1 MSDAHP
7 SAFAL
12 ESTAAGHPSPD
23 TTRHLAECEACR
35 AHVETLENEARAFA
49 GEPLPDFLREPKLG
63 DSDDAPNGTKGA
75 TTEAQATRTAEARP
89 ETLPRKGTLARVL
102 PFAATV
108 LPLAAAAVA
117 VFALQ
122 RPVPHEDPQLEPTAT
137 SPAVRFKGG
146 ATLAVVRDREGTQ
159 DRFTGKVAVG
169 PNDALRIEL
178 GVDAEGTYEAGLLG
192 EDGSWMVL
200 LAPTM
205 LRPGAHFSER
215 AARFDAH
222 PEAGVLVAGPVA
234 EVEAARKSRDFSR
247 VIVLPVE
254 VARDP

>member
-12 ESTAAGHPSPD
+12 ESTAAGHPSPE

-35 AHVETLENEARAFA
+35 AHVESLEKEARAFA
-49 GEPLPDFLREPKLG
+49 GEPLPDFLREPKIE
-63 DSDDAPNGTKGA
+63 DAPRAPTSEKR
-75 TTEAQATRTAEARP
+75 ATRSAEPFTETRP
-89 ETLPRKGTLARVL
+89 KKSTLSRVL

-108 LPLAAAAVA
+108 LPLAAAALA

-122 RPVPHEDPQLEPTAT
+122 RPVPNEEPQLEPTVT

-146 ATLAVVRDREGTQ
+146 PTLAVIREHEGTQ
-159 DRFTGKVAVG
+159 DRFTSKVFVG
-169 PNDALRIEL
+169 PNDALRVEL

-192 EDGSWMVL
+192 ADGSWVVL

-205 LRPGAHFSER
+205 LRPGAHYSER

-222 PEAGVLVAGPVA
+222 PEAGVLVAGPEA
-234 EVEAARKSRDFSR
+234 EVEAARKTRDFSR
-247 VIVLPVE
+247 VTVLPVE
-254 VARDP
+254 VSRDP

>member
-12 ESTAAGHPSPD
+12 ESTAAGHPSPE

-35 AHVETLENEARAFA
+35 THVETLEKEALAFA
-49 GEPLPDFLREPKLG
+49 GEPLPDFLREPKIAE
-63 DSDDAPNGTKGA
+63 APRPP
-75 TTEAQATRTAEARP
+75 TTETRTAPSAKPRAETRP
-89 ETLPRKGTLARVL
+89 TKSRLVRVL

-108 LPLAAAAVA
+108 LPLAAAALA
-117 VFALQ
+117 VFSLQ
-122 RPVPHEDPQLEPTAT
+122 RPVPHEDPLLEPTTT

-146 ATLAVVRDREGTQ
+146 PTLAVIREHEGTQ
-159 DRFTGKVAVG
+159 DRFTSKVFVG
-169 PNDALRIEL
+169 PNDALRVEL

-192 EDGSWMVL
+192 ADGSWVVL

-205 LRPGAHFSER
+205 LRPGAHYSER

-222 PEAGVLVAGPVA
+222 PEAGVFVAGPEA
-234 EVEAARKSRDFSR
+234 DVEAARKTRDFSR
-247 VIVLPVE
+247 VTVLPVE
-254 VARDP
+254 VSSDP

>member
-12 ESTAAGHPSPD
+12 ESTAAGHPSPE

-35 AHVETLENEARAFA
+35 AHVETLEKEARAFA
-49 GEPLPDFLREPKLG
+49 GEPLPDFLREREVAVDAKAPTSDTPTTPSQALRIETRPKKR
-63 DSDDAPNGTKGA
+63 A
-75 TTEAQATRTAEARP
+75 
-89 ETLPRKGTLARVL
+89 LARVL

-108 LPLAAAAVA
+108 LPLAAAALA

-146 ATLAVVRDREGTQ
+146 PTLAVIREHEGTQ
-159 DRFTGKVAVG
+159 DRFTSKVSVG
-169 PNDALRIEL
+169 PNDALRVEL
-178 GVDAEGTYEAGLLG
+178 AVDTEGTYEAGLLG
-192 EDGSWMVL
+192 ADGSWVVL

-205 LRPGAHFSER
+205 LRPGAHYSER
-215 AARFDAH
+215 AARFDAR
-222 PEAGVLVAGPVA
+222 PEAGVLLAGPEA
-234 EVEAARKSRDFSR
+234 DVEAARKTRDFSR
-247 VIVLPVE
+247 ISVLPVE
-254 VARDP
+254 VSRDP